1 MHTYGQTHAHI
12 CMYIL
17 YVCALGICACTIA
30 AATTT
35 ITVCIAIRLLHL
47 SHALQH
53 CGGGS
58 KFKGKVMKENSDK
71 IAKKK
76 ILCIMLWLYLI

>member
-1 MHTYGQTHAHI
+1 
-12 CMYIL
+12 MYIL

-71 IAKKK
+71 IAKKENTMHNALVVFDLNFK
-76 ILCIMLWLYLI
+76 AF